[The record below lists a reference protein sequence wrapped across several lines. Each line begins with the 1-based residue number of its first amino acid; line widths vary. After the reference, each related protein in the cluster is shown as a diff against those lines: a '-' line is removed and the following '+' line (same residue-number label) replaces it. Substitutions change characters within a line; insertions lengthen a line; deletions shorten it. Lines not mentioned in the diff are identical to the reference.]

1 MKEILLCKYGEII
14 LKGANRRYF
23 EDMLERQLKR
33 PSDFAQFMGS
43 PVLLKTYKPVDGRK
57 EFSGDL
63 AGYEDGAVTLR
74 IGEEERRFEK
84 DTVALVRL
92 RCDF

>member
-33 PSDFAQFMGS
+33 KARAHGNFNVYRAQSTLYVEPLDEAADMDGMLADAAGCSALSRS
-43 PVLLKTYKPVDGRK
+43 PAPPYAKSPWRA
-57 EFSGDL
+57 S
-63 AGYEDGAVTLR
+63 AQP
-74 IGEEERRFEK
+74 
-84 DTVALVRL
+84 
-92 RCDF
+92 

>member
-33 PSDFAQFMGS
+33 KARAHGNFDRPRRRMRKVHGEHLRNREAVHPARAGGQAQLQG
-43 PVLLKTYKPVDGRK
+43 G
-57 EFSGDL
+57 G
-63 AGYEDGAVTLR
+63 
-74 IGEEERRFEK
+74 
-84 DTVALVRL
+84 
-92 RCDF
+92 

>member
-33 PSDFAQFMGS
+33 KAR
-43 PVLLKTYKPVDGRK
+43 LHGR
-57 EFSGDL
+57 F
-63 AGYEDGAVTLR
+63 
-74 IGEEERRFEK
+74 
-84 DTVALVRL
+84 
-92 RCDF
+92 